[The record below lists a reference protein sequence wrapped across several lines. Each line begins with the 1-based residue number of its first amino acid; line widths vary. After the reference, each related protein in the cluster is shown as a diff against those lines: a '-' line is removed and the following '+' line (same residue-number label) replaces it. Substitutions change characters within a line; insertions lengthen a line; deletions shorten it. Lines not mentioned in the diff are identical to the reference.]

1 MNLYKKSGIFAIA
14 LLAFSSCAVHDL
26 FEENLEL
33 GQVLPTVT
41 WELGS
46 SVCRAGN
53 DVTFL
58 GKYYTTNADVTISH
72 SEVWAMV
79 TRSQSA
85 AATLR
90 LTSSLSYTKT
100 VTSSDT
106 VRSSQLIQSYDHSLA
121 TWNGYEYELSAS
133 FPTSQTLTPVSW
145 VNPAEFDEER
155 FNLYYPETFKS
166 EFNETVV
173 NYLTADST
181 YYNDLR
187 HVYCNYDFTAEQ
199 FQTISANN
207 GVTFPTETATDVKS
221 DLWYTNLENVVGY
234 YYNTIDGN
242 GVATPHEVPTL
253 EDVPAEYTGYEVY
266 ESSPWVFC
274 RYSDDTGG
282 AIYSIREAYK
292 PFFKELME
300 QIPFEDWI
308 FNSVDNVYS
317 VEFSRSYTLIPQFK
331 VVDTNGKI
339 GMATDEKT
347 VQLN

>member
-46 SVCRAGN
+46 SVCRAGS

-58 GKYYTTNADVTISH
+58 GKYYTTNTDVEISH

-121 TWNGYEYELSAS
+121 TWNGYEYELNAS
-133 FPTSQTLTPVSW
+133 FPTSQTLIPVSW
-145 VNPAEFDEER
+145 VNPAEFDSER
-155 FNLYYPETFKS
+155 FDLYYPETFKA

-207 GVTFPTETATDVKS
+207 GVTFPTETATDMKS
-221 DLWYTNLENVVGY
+221 DLWYTNLENLVTTTTQSMKTVLQLRTKWLRSKMCRPNIPVMRYMNQALGCSAA
-234 YYNTIDGN
+234 IPMIP
-242 GVATPHEVPTL
+242 VAQ
-253 EDVPAEYTGYEVY
+253 
-266 ESSPWVFC
+266 
-274 RYSDDTGG
+274 
-282 AIYSIREAYK
+282 SIR
-292 PFFKELME
+292 FVMLTNRSSR
-300 QIPFEDWI
+300 
-308 FNSVDNVYS
+308 NSWS
-317 VEFSRSYTLIPQFK
+317 KFRSRIGFSIQSTMFIQ
-331 VVDTNGKI
+331 
-339 GMATDEKT
+339 
-347 VQLN
+347 